1 MWKSDHRAPLE
12 LQWGIWGSSRVA
24 VGNSGF
30 LLSCSPLVVVGTQC
44 SSPIAVWNS
53 GFHSRCGGE
62 LGFLLNWGVTQGSSQ
77 LVVGHPFEFSWGN
90 SSLAGMCRVAPF
102 LLQCAGGYS
111 LVLAWDFSSCGQ
123 SQL

>member
-1 MWKSDHRAPLE
+1 MGNMGFLSSCSGKLGIPLE
-12 LQWGIWGSSRVA
+12 LLPFSCG
-24 VGNSGF
+24 GNSVF
-30 LLSCSPLVVVGTQC
+30 LSNYSVEL
-44 SSPIAVWNS
+44 
-53 GFHSRCGGE
+53 RRGGE
-62 LGFLLNWGVTQGSSQ
+62 LGFLLSWGVTQGSSP

-111 LVLAWDFSSCGQ
+111 LVLAWDFSSCDQ